1 MNSSVPAR
9 LVRHLVVLVAAL
21 SLALT
26 AAPAVADPDP
36 DPVPVGPVATIHHD
50 GDLRIGAVLS
60 AHLDGVQPDAGSTFR
75 WFADETLLS
84 TSEPSLTIDPA
95 LVGAAVSVEITVPD
109 TEEQAGGS
117 YRSAPTPRVL
127 GTAAPT
133 IDGTPLEGDT
143 LTAVPGTWTPG
154 TTHTFQWFADGDPLV
169 GATAATL
176 PLSSSSV
183 GRSFSVEVRGSLEGY
198 GSVTEASAPSQRVQS
213 KALPT
218 ISGLLLVGATLRAA
232 TGTWTEGTDH
242 TYRWFADGKA
252 ITGARL
258 SSFKLT
264 KAQGGRRIS
273 VRVTGRNE
281 NFPTVAATSAS
292 TLRVVTAAA
301 VPRISGAAAK
311 GRTLTAKRGTWMK
324 GMTVRYR
331 WYADGVAI
339 AGATRSKLVIPSSAV
354 GKRITVRTTGSRSGY
369 GTVTRASSA
378 TRYVQRVGKATLS
391 GSTVATR
398 RMRVSTGTW
407 TSGTRFTYSWTL
419 NGKKISGAKGSSVYV
434 RPSWKGKRLRA
445 TVRGTKAGY
454 STFTSTTSSSAKVS
468 LPGRTDP
475 VSSWNCP
482 SWAPIK
488 GNESSMIYH
497 MPHQR
502 YYKATKPED
511 CFSTQA
517 AARRAGY
524 RKAKV

>member
-1 MNSSVPAR
+1 MTAAAPAQI
-9 LVRHLVVLVAAL
+9 VRRLVVLLVTL
-21 SLALT
+21 TLGLT
-26 AAPAVADPDP
+26 AAPAVADQG
-36 DPVPVGPVATIHHD
+36 VASPVASISYAD
-50 GDLRIGAVLS
+50 DLRVGTALH
-60 AHLDGVQPDAGSTFR
+60 AELDGSAPGEGSTYR
-75 WFADETLLS
+75 WFADGAEQPETDSVLTVASAHIGS
-84 TSEPSLTIDPA
+84 TLT
-95 LVGAAVSVEITVPD
+95 VEITPPADAAPSSEVFL
-109 TEEQAGGS
+109 
-117 YRSAPTPRVL
+117 SAATPRVL
-127 GTAAPT
+127 GTAVP
-133 IDGTPLEGDT
+133 IISGTAVEGHT
-143 LTAVPGTWTPG
+143 LTALPGTWTSG
-154 TTHTFQWFADGDPLV
+154 TTHAYRWIVDGETAP
-169 GATAATL
+169 GATSATFDL
-176 PLSSSSV
+176 TSAHV
-183 GRSFSVEVRGSLEGY
+183 GSTVEVAVRGSLDGY
-198 GSVTEASAPSQRVQS
+198 SSVTEVSKATERVQS
-213 KALPT
+213 KASPSVAGT
-218 ISGLLLVGATLRAA
+218 LLVGATLTA
-232 TGTWTEGTDH
+232 TNGRWAPGTTFS
-242 TYRWFADGKA
+242 YRWYADGQVIA
-252 ITGARL
+252 GATSQTLRL
-258 SSFKLT
+258 S
-264 KAQGGRRIS
+264 ARQGTRRIQ
-273 VRVTGRNE
+273 VQVTGRNDG
-281 NFPTVAATSAS
+281 FPLITATSAS
-292 TLRVVTAAA
+292 TARVVTAATA
-301 VPRISGAAAK
+301 PLVSGVAAK
-311 GRTLTAKRGTWMK
+311 GRTLIAKRGTWMK

-369 GTVTRASSA
+369 GTVTRASGA